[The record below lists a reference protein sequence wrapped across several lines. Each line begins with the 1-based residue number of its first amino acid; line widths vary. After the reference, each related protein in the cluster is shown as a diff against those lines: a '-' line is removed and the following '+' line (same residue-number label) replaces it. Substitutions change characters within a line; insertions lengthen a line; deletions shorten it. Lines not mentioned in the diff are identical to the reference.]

1 MVEDRGLLIG
11 AMFVLD
17 HPEGVNDLT
26 LLVVRYLL
34 EVQVSRIV
42 CFQACVAIV
51 LQKKS
56 IKLFCIQIKT
66 TFRFD

>member
-1 MVEDRGLLIG
+1 
-11 AMFVLD
+11 MFILD
-17 HPEGVNDLT
+17 HPEGVDDLT

-51 LQKKS
+51 LKKTEHKIILYS
-56 IKLFCIQIKT
+56 N
-66 TFRFD
+66 